1 MPIEDQDEAEQRAQA
16 IAAAS
21 RLAPPRTQSL
31 EDVWRELHET
41 KKNLD
46 AAMHLGDADAA
57 NALSQK
63 LDALLPMY
71 LAAGRYY
78 ANRRSTIWAYALTAA
93 GLSLFLP
100 AVALALL
107 GRVMW
112 LLILT
117 PAVPLL
123 GIGIWRIA
131 FCISIRRRALPPPAL
146 RQTGVEGRARILEV
160 VAPPTA
166 VGWDFLDRSRLGK
179 LSKWRLEVTLPGK
192 APYQA
197 VVETFRGAPPN
208 DGAFPVYVDPKDP
221 GNLFVGETRYA

>member
-1 MPIEDQDEAEQRAQA
+1 MPTEEQEEAEQRARA
-16 IAAAS
+16 VAAAS

-31 EDVWRELHET
+31 EDVWQAFHET

-46 AAMHLGDADAA
+46 AAMHLGDAEAA

-71 LAAGRYY
+71 FAAGRYH
-78 ANRRSTIWAYALTAA
+78 ANRRSTLWAYASTAA

-107 GRVMW
+107 GQVTW
-112 LLILT
+112 LLILL

-131 FCISIRRRALPPPAL
+131 FCVSIRRRALPPPAL
-146 RQTGVEGRARILEV
+146 RQTGVEGQARILEV

-166 VGWDFLDRSRLGK
+166 VGWDLLDRSRLGK

-192 APYQA
+192 APYEA

-208 DGAFPVYVDPKDP
+208 DGAFPVYVDPADP
-221 GNLFVGETRYA
+221 KKMFVGETRYA